1 MEDESTTL
9 DKVAVGEACSV
20 ENLEMFGIMRRHL
33 QDLGM
38 IFDRE
43 NLPNQEE
50 SFQRP
55 EGYRMRNSFYAIRQ
69 EDAY

>member
-9 DKVAVGEACSV
+9 DKVAVGETCSV
-20 ENLEMFGIMRRHL
+20 ENLEMFGIMRRRL
-33 QDLGM
+33 RFLGI
-38 IFDRE
+38 IFDHE

-55 EGYRMRNSFYAIRQ
+55 EGYRMRKSFYAIRPK
-69 EDAY
+69 DA